1 MIVQN
6 SILTLQTVNV
16 NDLSPQT
23 NMENKEELEK
33 LVESLH
39 PWVARPAR
47 KEDEHAWEIKKM
59 IVEEAWVRLKDPLR
73 TALSL
78 ADKQGYMR
86 GEEHGRK
93 RRDQELLIMMDEV
106 EKKGWD
112 FKRFIS
118 TFSSMVDSQSHDA
131 ISKLKEV

>member
-1 MIVQN
+1 
-6 SILTLQTVNV
+6 
-16 NDLSPQT
+16 
-23 NMENKEELEK
+23 MENKYTEKEGFVGMSDTMKHYELEK
-33 LVESLH
+33 LVEELRHRLNHHRVLSVDYLEINFQE
-39 PWVARPAR
+39 A
-47 KEDEHAWEIKKM
+47 KELLVI
-59 IVEEAWVRLKDPLR
+59 
-73 TALSL
+73 

-131 ISKLKEV
+131 ISKLKENI